1 MEKVPL
7 IASLVA
13 SGFVLLFLLERVI
26 PLRRGTDS
34 LLARLGVNLALTALS
49 FATAALVVRP
59 AIVAVLAGNA
69 ESPIGLVHLAPMP
82 GLLRGVLAFLLL
94 DLAFY
99 YWHVANHKIRFLWRF
114 HNVHHLDLDLDVTTG
129 FRFHA
134 GEVALSAV
142 FRVVQISLIGV
153 GLGTLAV
160 YELVFQ
166 LNTLFH
172 HSNVRL
178 PIRIERLLNLVLVT
192 PRMHGIHHSWVRRE
206 TDSNFSVVL
215 PWWDRLHRTLRLNV
229 PQARLRIGVP
239 GYSRPED
246 NRFWASFTA
255 PFRRQRDYWRS
266 PDGSPVERDPADLG
280 AATGRLEE

>member
-1 MEKVPL
+1 MENVPL
-7 IASLVA
+7 IISLLVP
-13 SGFVLLFLLERVI
+13 SFVLLFLLERVV
-26 PLRRGTDS
+26 PLRRGTAS

-49 FATAALVVRP
+49 FATSALVVRP

-69 ESPIGLVHLAPMP
+69 ESPVGLVHLAPMP
-82 GLLRGVLAFLLL
+82 GFLRGVLAFLLL

-99 YWHVANHKIRFLWRF
+99 YWHVANHKIPFLWRF

-160 YELVFQ
+160 YELVFH

-172 HSNVRL
+172 HSNIRL

-239 GYSRPED
+239 GYSRPAD

-255 PFRRQRDYWRS
+255 PFRRQRDYWCS
-266 PDGSPVERDPADLG
+266 PDGSPIERDPADLG
-280 AATGRLEE
+280 AETGRLEE